1 MDEVAKEQ
9 IKLFA
14 NALDRASTALLA
26 IGVLTPLSA
35 VFFRTPI
42 LGGSASIE
50 SIRFGIICYF
60 VGAWA
65 LHLAALRALRGLNQ

>member
-26 IGVLTPLSA
+26 IGVL
-35 VFFRTPI
+35 
-42 LGGSASIE
+42 
-50 SIRFGIICYF
+50 
-60 VGAWA
+60 
-65 LHLAALRALRGLNQ
+65 NQ